1 MNIAKIY
8 TDITKLP
15 KESDSSDKQ
24 KSVSKSNEDAA
35 RVQAKFNWKSST
47 ITQEVVASIH
57 GEINDLIVKS
67 VGLAVSYPTHTNA
80 HQIVQ
85 NLIRVD
91 TLTKLL
97 QNYVE

>member
-15 KESDSSDKQ
+15 KESGSGEQ
-24 KSVSKSNEDAA
+24 KSVSESNEDAA
-35 RVQAKFNWKSST
+35 RAQAKFNWKSST
-47 ITQEVVASIH
+47 VTQEVVASIH
-57 GEINDLIVKS
+57 KEINDLIVKS